1 MSNDISEFSRRFWE
15 ERYSAW
21 RREHPGEFVVPKMT
35 MRRWH
40 RELKREVREMKKA
53 ERRGGES

>member
-15 ERYSAW
+15 AKYSVW
-21 RREHPGEFVVPKMT
+21 KREHPGELVVPEMT

-53 ERRGGES
+53 ERKGGES